1 MSNIVNCG
9 NRYLLLKDNKIKHED
24 ITDKF
29 IDEYISWCR
38 LSNELCKKMT
48 SKGVSKEDYKDARD
62 MCKIISKGLKNAKSL
77 KDLKKLSF
85 KFKTKVDLNKEN
97 NLELY
102 NEILREA
109 DLCEDKKL
117 KQKMIEGA
125 HKFYKQYVDPDFYKY
140 KFKSVRKY

>member
-48 SKGVSKEDYKDARD
+48 SKGVSKEDYKDAYTIFRIKPEELQNILKSIESKLNQKD
-62 MCKIISKGLKNAKSL
+62 KFGIS
-77 KDLKKLSF
+77 DF
-85 KFKTKVDLNKEN
+85 LN
-97 NLELY
+97 
-102 NEILREA
+102 RA
-109 DLCEDKKL
+109 
-117 KQKMIEGA
+117 
-125 HKFYKQYVDPDFYKY
+125 
-140 KFKSVRKY
+140 